1 MRPKLLEEGRDTME
15 LWMAAG
21 ILFALSVFLF
31 IYSFTQKQEKELAYK
46 ELEEFSL
53 TVTRSVYDLNKR
65 VKALEAE
72 LGRETLENML
82 PQRVT
87 QLNKD
92 NIITMFTKGYPTEA
106 ISQQLNI
113 ASASVQEII
122 DAYVEEGIRA

>member
-1 MRPKLLEEGRDTME
+1 ME

-21 ILFALSVFLF
+21 ILFVLSVFVF
-31 IYSFTQKQEKELAYK
+31 VYSFTQKQEKELAYK

-53 TVTRSVYDLNKR
+53 TVTRSMYDLNKR

-72 LGRETLENML
+72 LGIESLEYDL

-87 QLNKD
+87 QLNSD

-106 ISQQLNI
+106 ISQQLNV

-122 DAYVEEGIRA
+122 DAYIEEGIRA

>member
-1 MRPKLLEEGRDTME
+1 ME

-21 ILFALSVFLF
+21 ILLALSVLLF
-31 IYSFTQKQEKELAYK
+31 IYSFTQKQEKEQAYK

-53 TVTRSVYDLNKR
+53 TVTRSMYDLNKR
-65 VKALEAE
+65 VKALESE
-72 LGRETLENML
+72 LGIESLEHML

-113 ASASVQEII
+113 ASTSVQEII